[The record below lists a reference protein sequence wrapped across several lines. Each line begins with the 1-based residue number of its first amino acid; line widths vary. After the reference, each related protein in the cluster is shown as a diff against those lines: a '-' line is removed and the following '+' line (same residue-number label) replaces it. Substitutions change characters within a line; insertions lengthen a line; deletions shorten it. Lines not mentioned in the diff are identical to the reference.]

1 MTYLALAGYILSA
14 ALIVHCMK
22 TGRNTIWIW
31 VLLMLPGIGGLA
43 YIAAEILPAAF
54 GSRTAK
60 RTVRGVRK
68 ALDPQQ
74 DLRRFEAAARVQGGV
89 AAQQRYAEE
98 LVKQNR
104 AGDAVDVYRQAL
116 KGLYEHD
123 PGLMLGM
130 ARAQFAAQRPAD
142 ARQTLDDLIAHN
154 PDYKSQDGHLL
165 YARALDAEGNTGKA
179 LDEYRVLAGYYA
191 GAEAAVRYAQL
202 LRREGQRDE
211 ARRVLRDLLEHA
223 QHAPGHYRRT
233 QSEWLSAA
241 ERELAAL

>member
-14 ALIVHCMK
+14 VLIVHCIK

-31 VLLMLPGIGGLA
+31 VMLMLGGIGGLA

-54 GSRTAK
+54 RSRTAQ

-68 ALDPQQ
+68 ALDPEQ
-74 DLRRFEAAARVQGGV
+74 DLRRLEAAARVQGGV

-98 LVKQNR
+98 LVKHNR
-104 AGDAVDVYRQAL
+104 AGAAVEVYRQAL

-123 PGLMLGM
+123 PGLMLGL
-130 ARAQFAAQRPAD
+130 ARAQFAAQQWAE

-154 PDYKSQDGHLL
+154 PDYKSQEGHLL
-165 YARALDAEGNTGKA
+165 YARALEAEGTAAKA
-179 LDEYRVLAGYYA
+179 LEEYRVLAGYYA
-191 GAEAAVRYAQL
+191 GAEAALRYAQL

-211 ARRVLRDLLEHA
+211 ARRVLRELLEHA

-233 QSEWLSAA
+233 QSEWLGVA
-241 ERELAAL
+241 ERELSAL

>member
-31 VLLMLPGIGGLA
+31 VLMLLPGIGGLA

-54 GSRTAK
+54 RSRTAK

-68 ALDPQQ
+68 ALDPEQ
-74 DLRRFEAAARVQGGV
+74 DLRRFEATARVQGGV

-104 AGDAVDVYRQAL
+104 AAAAVDVYRQAL

-123 PGLMLGM
+123 PGLMLGL
-130 ARAQFAAQRPAD
+130 ARAQFAAQQAAD
-142 ARQTLDDLIAHN
+142 ARQTLDELIVHN

-165 YARALDAEGNTGKA
+165 YARALEAEGNTTKA
-179 LDEYRVLAGYYA
+179 LEEYRVLSGYYA

-202 LRREGQRDE
+202 LRREGQRDD
-211 ARRVLRDLLEHA
+211 ARRVLRELLEHA

-233 QSEWLSAA
+233 QSEWLGVA
-241 ERELAAL
+241 EREVGAL